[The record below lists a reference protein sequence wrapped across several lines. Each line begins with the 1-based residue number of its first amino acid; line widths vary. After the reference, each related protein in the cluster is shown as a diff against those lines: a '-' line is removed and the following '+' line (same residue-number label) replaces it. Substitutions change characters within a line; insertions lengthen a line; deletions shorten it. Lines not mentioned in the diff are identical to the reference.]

1 MSTVF
6 GTAKARAAAA
16 TQPAPARRPEPKLRI
31 VYGAP
36 FRPPRMPFVLFV
48 VGLLAAG
55 LVGLLLLNTELQRGT
70 FQVTALNHQADQLR
84 DQQEQLERQAR
95 ALESPQNLADR
106 ALRMGMVPN
115 PNPVFLRLSDGKV
128 LGVPAEG
135 RAGTGTAMFGPDTPA
150 AGRPAPG
157 VPPAATPPLNG
168 QQTGT
173 PSGAPTGAPTGGP
186 TSAPTGAPTGA
197 PGGRPSTTTTAQ
209 PSTTIT
215 PGVPPATQP
224 ARPGSTTSKPTSTP
238 SKPVPP
244 TPGARIGTPTGG

>member
-6 GTAKARAAAA
+6 GTAKARVAAA
-16 TQPAPARRPEPKLRI
+16 TRPAPARRPEPKLRI

-48 VGLLAAG
+48 VVLLAAG

-70 FQVTALNHQADQLR
+70 FQVTALNQQADQLR

-135 RAGTGTAMFGPDTPA
+135 RAGTGTAMFGPSTPTGQA
-150 AGRPAPG
+150 TTKPTTKPVKPVTPVQPVTPVKPGTPVKPTAGTTK
-157 VPPAATPPLNG
+157 PPTSTTKPP
-168 QQTGT
+168 TGT
-173 PSGAPTGAPTGGP
+173 
-186 TSAPTGAPTGA
+186 
-197 PGGRPSTTTTAQ
+197 TT
-209 PSTTIT
+209 
-215 PGVPPATQP
+215 PPATTKKP
-224 ARPGSTTSKPTSTP
+224 IATTR
-238 SKPVPP
+238 
-244 TPGARIGTPTGG
+244 G